1 MLWNKNFSLLV
12 AANVLLYMA
21 VYLLYPLL
29 HSWLMVEWGCTPL
42 QAAVT
47 VGVFAPAMFLLGA
60 FNNYWVDRYPRK
72 SVAMRSL
79 LVIGAVN
86 LLYPHVGTTLQ
97 VGGLRLLQGAA
108 FGVAVMATGATLA
121 IDVTP
126 GNRRTPANRVFAWSC
141 IVGSAL
147 GLIAALLGGGRL
159 SMEQLLYVSSALC
172 LAGMI
177 LVSLV
182 EVCFRAPLDVPVCSF
197 DRFLLFRSLPAG
209 LNMLVVPFVLG
220 VLLVAV
226 PDASFYFSTAVGF
239 LGYVLVRQLYTR
251 PMNGRLQVFIGQL
264 FVIAGLLAL
273 TLYASTPWILYSG
286 AFCIGLGSGF
296 SIGQFLR
303 MMILLP
309 HHCERASGFQTYLL
323 LWETGIL
330 LGMLAACLPEANSL
344 ALAFIVA
351 VVGLLVYQLYLHD
364 YFVRHVDT
372 PTT

>member
-12 AANVLLYMA
+12 AANVLLYIA
-21 VYLLYPLL
+21 VYLLCPLL
-29 HSWLMVEWGCTPL
+29 HGWLMAEWGCTPL

-47 VGVFAPAMFLLGA
+47 VGVFAPAMFLLGV

-72 SVAMRSL
+72 SVAIRAL
-79 LVIGAVN
+79 LVIGVAN
-86 LLYPHVGTTLQ
+86 LVYPYAATPLLA
-97 VGGLRLLQGAA
+97 GGLRVVQGAA
-108 FGVAVMATGATLA
+108 FGVAVMATGATLV

-126 GNRRTPANRVFAWSC
+126 GNKRTPANRVFAWSC

-147 GLIAALLGGGRL
+147 GLMAALLGGQYL
-159 SMEQLLYVSSALC
+159 SLQQLLYVSSALC
-172 LAGMI
+172 LAGII
-177 LVSLV
+177 LVSGV

-220 VLLVAV
+220 VLAVAV
-226 PDASFYFSTAVGF
+226 PDPLFYCATAMGF
-239 LGYVLVRQLYTR
+239 FGYVLCRQVLTR
-251 PMNGRLQVFIGQL
+251 PMNGRWQIFAGQL

-273 TLYASTPWILYSG
+273 TLHAGEPPVLYG
-286 AFCIGLGSGF
+286 GGFFVGLGSGF

-309 HHCERASGFQTYLL
+309 HHCERASGFQTYLQ
-323 LWETGIL
+323 LWELGIL
-330 LGMLAACLPEANSL
+330 LGVLSACLPGVNYL
-344 ALAFIVA
+344 APAIIVA
-351 VVGLLVYQLYLHD
+351 VAGLLVYQFYLHD

-372 PTT
+372 PAT

>member
-1 MLWNKNFSLLV
+1 M
-12 AANVLLYMA
+12 
-21 VYLLYPLL
+21 
-29 HSWLMVEWGCTPL
+29 
-42 QAAVT
+42 
-47 VGVFAPAMFLLGA
+47 
-60 FNNYWVDRYPRK
+60 
-72 SVAMRSL
+72 
-79 LVIGAVN
+79 
-86 LLYPHVGTTLQ
+86 
-97 VGGLRLLQGAA
+97 RLLQGAA
-108 FGVAVMATGATLA
+108 FGVVVMATGATLV

-126 GNRRTPANRVFAWSC
+126 GKKRTPANRVFAWSC

-220 VLLVAV
+220 VLVVAV

-239 LGYVLVRQLYTR
+239 LGYLLVRQLYTR

-309 HHCERASGFQTYLL
+309 HHCERASGFQTRSEEHTSELQ
-323 LWETGIL
+323 
-330 LGMLAACLPEANSL
+330 S
-344 ALAFIVA
+344 
-351 VVGLLVYQLYLHD
+351 Q
-364 YFVRHVDT
+364 R
-372 PTT
+372 